1 MEIFE
6 THKDLIAFLDD
17 YENIRVEVET
27 SFYGSFT
34 GVSCYIEEDCG
45 ENYDEFGWFFSDV
58 EGVNYNAICLK
69 DIARVRLVGETT
81 WAWDISQTAPQKY
94 LQAV

>member
-1 MEIFE
+1 MKNFNFAS
-6 THKDLIAFLDD
+6 DFLA
-17 YENIRVEVET
+17 ENTGKKIEVET
-27 SFYGSFT
+27 TIYGSFT
-34 GVSCYIEEDCG
+34 GVSCCLEEDCG

-69 DIARVRLVGETT
+69 DIARVRLAGESD